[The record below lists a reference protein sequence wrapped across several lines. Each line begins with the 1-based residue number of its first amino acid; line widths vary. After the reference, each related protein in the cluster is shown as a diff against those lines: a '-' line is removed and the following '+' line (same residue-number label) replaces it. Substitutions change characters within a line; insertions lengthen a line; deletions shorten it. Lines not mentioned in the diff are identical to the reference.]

1 MRLLKV
7 AFAALVTLI
16 AMLFSL
22 MVAVGVAAIGLA
34 AYLYVRLRGKPV
46 SARFGGAEKSA
57 TARGTAQDAIDVTAT
72 EVGSRH
78 LDR

>member
-1 MRLLKV
+1 MRLMKV
-7 AFAALVTLI
+7 AFAGLVTLI

-46 SARFGGAEKSA
+46 SARFGGTPKS
-57 TARGTAQDAIDVTAT
+57 TTSRTPPSDAIDITAT
-72 EVGSRH
+72 EVGSRR
-78 LDR
+78 LDH

>member
-22 MVAVGVAAIGLA
+22 VVAVGVAAIGLA

-46 SARFGGAEKSA
+46 SVRFGGTAKSPA
-57 TARGTAQDAIDVTAT
+57 AKGVPPDAIDITAT

-78 LDR
+78 LDH